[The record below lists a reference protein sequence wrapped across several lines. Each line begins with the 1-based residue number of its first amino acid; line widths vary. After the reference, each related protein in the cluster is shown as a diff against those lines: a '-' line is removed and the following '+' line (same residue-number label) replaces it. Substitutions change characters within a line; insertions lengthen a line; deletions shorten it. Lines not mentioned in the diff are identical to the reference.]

1 MQTILSGIKNTGTP
15 HIGSYLG
22 FYLPLAKLYKEKVN
36 SSADFKLNLFIPDL
50 HALTVTKDTATDY
63 KRMGED
69 TMQNLKLYMACG
81 IDFDDPNVTVY
92 RQSRVPAH
100 SELCVL
106 LNNFTGFGELSRQTQ
121 FKDSQQKGDDVTAGF
136 FDYPVLMAADILLY
150 GATYIPTG
158 EDQRQHIEL
167 TRDIAQRF
175 NSKFGEIF
183 TLPVEYKKQVEFAMQ
198 EEPVRIMS
206 LSEPTNKMSK
216 SVTDPKGTV
225 DLTDTPEIATKKI
238 MSAITDSMANIKLN
252 RLEQPGIYNLLQI
265 ISIFTNQKL
274 KDVEAKYSGSDRYGD
289 LKKDVAEVVSKFLEG
304 TQLKLNQI
312 SDEEV
317 FKVLESGEAEANI
330 IANQSCSKSPQ
341 SLGASLSMTYTVIS
355 SLLLRQGYGA
365 QVAER
370 SLNQV

>member
-63 KRMGED
+63 KRMGKD

-92 RQSRVPAH
+92 RQSKVPAH

-317 FKVLESGEAEANI
+317 FKVLERGEAEANT
-330 IANQSCSKSPQ
+330 IANQTVQKVHRA
-341 SLGASLSMTYTVIS
+341 LGLA
-355 SLLLRQGYGA
+355 
-365 QVAER
+365 
-370 SLNQV
+370 

>member
-1 MQTILSGIKNTGTP
+1 
-15 HIGSYLG
+15 
-22 FYLPLAKLYKEKVN
+22 
-36 SSADFKLNLFIPDL
+36 
-50 HALTVTKDTATDY
+50 
-63 KRMGED
+63 
-69 TMQNLKLYMACG
+69 
-81 IDFDDPNVTVY
+81 
-92 RQSRVPAH
+92 
-100 SELCVL
+100 
-106 LNNFTGFGELSRQTQ
+106 
-121 FKDSQQKGDDVTAGF
+121 
-136 FDYPVLMAADILLY
+136 MAADILLY

-317 FKVLESGEAEANI
+317 FKVLESGEEEANI
-330 IANQSCSKSPQ
+330 IANKAVQKVHRA
-341 SLGASLSMTYTVIS
+341 LGLA
-355 SLLLRQGYGA
+355 
-365 QVAER
+365 
-370 SLNQV
+370 

>member
-1 MQTILSGIKNTGTP
+1 
-15 HIGSYLG
+15 
-22 FYLPLAKLYKEKVN
+22 
-36 SSADFKLNLFIPDL
+36 
-50 HALTVTKDTATDY
+50 
-63 KRMGED
+63 
-69 TMQNLKLYMACG
+69 
-81 IDFDDPNVTVY
+81 
-92 RQSRVPAH
+92 
-100 SELCVL
+100 
-106 LNNFTGFGELSRQTQ
+106 
-121 FKDSQQKGDDVTAGF
+121 
-136 FDYPVLMAADILLY
+136 
-150 GATYIPTG
+150 
-158 EDQRQHIEL
+158 
-167 TRDIAQRF
+167 
-175 NSKFGEIF
+175 
-183 TLPVEYKKQVEFAMQ
+183 MQ

-317 FKVLESGEAEANI
+317 FKVLERGEAEANT
-330 IANQSCSKSPQ
+330 IANQTVQKVHRA
-341 SLGASLSMTYTVIS
+341 LGLA
-355 SLLLRQGYGA
+355 
-365 QVAER
+365 
-370 SLNQV
+370 

>member
-167 TRDIAQRF
+167 ARDIAQRF
-175 NSKFGEIF
+175 NYKFGKIF
-183 TLPVEYKKQVEFAMQ
+183 TEPVEYKKQVEFAMQ

-225 DLTDTPEIATKKI
+225 DLTDSPEIATKKI
-238 MSAITDSMANIKLN
+238 MSATTDSVANIKLN
-252 RLEQPGIYNLLQI
+252 RAEQPGIYNLLQI
-265 ISIFTNQKL
+265 TAIFTNQKL
-274 KDVEAKYSGSDRYGD
+274 KDIEAKYLGSDKYGD
-289 LKKDVAEVVSKFLEG
+289 LKKDVAEVVSQFLEE

-312 SDEEV
+312 SDAEV
-317 FKVLESGEAEANI
+317 YDVLARGEAEANL
-330 IANQSCSKSPQ
+330 IANKTIQKVHQ
-341 SLGASLSMTYTVIS
+341 TLGLA
-355 SLLLRQGYGA
+355 
-365 QVAER
+365 
-370 SLNQV
+370 

>member
-36 SSADFKLNLFIPDL
+36 NSTDFKLNLFIPDL

-63 KRMGED
+63 KRMGAD

-92 RQSRVPAH
+92 RQSKVPAH

-136 FDYPVLMAADILLY
+136 VDYPVLMAADILLY

-167 TRDIAQRF
+167 ARDIAQRF

-289 LKKDVAEVVSKFLEG
+289 LKKDVAEVVSQFLEE

-312 SDEEV
+312 SDAEV
-317 FKVLESGEAEANI
+317 YDVLARGEAEANL
-330 IANQSCSKSPQ
+330 IANKTIQKVHQ
-341 SLGASLSMTYTVIS
+341 TLGLA
-355 SLLLRQGYGA
+355 
-365 QVAER
+365 
-370 SLNQV
+370 